1 MKSKF
6 KHGLEYIGE
15 LISFKVSGTLEDVK
29 QIVIKY
35 QPKRTIFVNN
45 SKATK
50 LEDCDSTFVEVYLLF
65 EPKQAML
72 LRLSSNID
80 KY

>member
-6 KHGLEYIGE
+6 KHSLEYVGN
-15 LISFKVSGTLEDVK
+15 LISFKFSGTLEDVK

-35 QPKRTIFVNN
+35 QPNRTIFVKN
-45 SKATK
+45 SKAIE
-50 LEDCDSTFVEVYLLF
+50 LEECDTTFVEVYLLF
-65 EPKQAML
+65 EPEQAML
-72 LRLSSNID
+72 LRLSSNVD